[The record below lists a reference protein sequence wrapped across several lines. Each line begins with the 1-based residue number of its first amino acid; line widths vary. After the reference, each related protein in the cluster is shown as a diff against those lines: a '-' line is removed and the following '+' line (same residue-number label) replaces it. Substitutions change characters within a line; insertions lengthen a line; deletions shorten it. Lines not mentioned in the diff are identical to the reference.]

1 MLDVGAL
8 KDRVQLGYYYEHKQ
22 SKCFTAK
29 MIMEH
34 DIHRSNLADISVL
47 IKFLRLS

>member
-8 KDRVQLGYYYEHKQ
+8 KDRVQLGYYLEHKR
-22 SKCFTAK
+22 SKCFTAN

-34 DIHRSNLADISVL
+34 DHHRSNLVDSSVL
-47 IKFLRLS
+47 VKFLRLS

>member
-8 KDRVQLGYYYEHKQ
+8 KDPVQLGYYLEHKR

-29 MIMEH
+29 IIMEH

-47 IKFLRLS
+47 INFLSLS